1 VASSNSR
8 SPEINKLK
16 VLIVEDNAFF
26 RNVFKDTLQRLFPS
40 MVIEEAADANK
51 VLQKVDTFLPNLI
64 FMDIRLPGGGNG
76 LQLTKK
82 IRASHPDISVVIVTN
97 HDIPEYREAA
107 VQYGAK
113 CFLPKDSLKWGE
125 IETLIIS
132 F

>member
-1 VASSNSR
+1 MAFSNSK
-8 SPEINKLK
+8 SPEISKLK
-16 VLIVEDNAFF
+16 ALIVEDNAFF
-26 RNVFKDTLQRLFPS
+26 RNAFEETLQRLFPS
-40 MVIEEAADANK
+40 MVIEEAEEANE

-64 FMDIRLPGGGNG
+64 FMDIRLPGGNG

-82 IRASHPDISVVIVTN
+82 IKIDHPDISVVIVTN

-125 IETLIIS
+125 IEALIKS

>member
-1 VASSNSR
+1 MAFSNLG

-16 VLIVEDNAFF
+16 ALIVEDNAFF
-26 RNVFKDTLQRLFPS
+26 RSAFKETLQRLFPS
-40 MVIEEAADANK
+40 MVIEEASEASE
-51 VLQKVDTFLPNLI
+51 VLQRVDSFLPNLI
-64 FMDIRLPGGGNG
+64 FMDIQLPGGNG

-82 IRASHPDISVVIVTN
+82 IKADHPDISVVIVTS

-113 CFLPKDSLKWGE
+113 CFLPKDSLNWRE
-125 IETLIIS
+125 IETLIKS